1 MGREKSDWLLCLEE
15 RALERQRKGLF
26 EICPT
31 TSHNLRVCHRFFN
44 WSFHVHY
51 LLDCLP
57 NKMKKKRGG
66 CIEEEEERFY
76 FKGKAFEEFEEFEIK
91 KKLNS

>member
-15 RALERQRKGLF
+15 RALERQGKGLF

-57 NKMKKKRGG
+57 NKKKKKGG
-66 CIEEEEERFY
+66 VVLKRKRKGFTS
-76 FKGKAFEEFEEFEIK
+76 KGKLLRNLRNLKLK
-91 KKLNS
+91 KN